1 MIPVKILQELI
12 EHGKR
17 MEAKLDEL
25 HARLDKA
32 LEREPD
38 GIMTDRDLNHILAQ
52 DDIIAG
58 INAWN
63 KDHRPPR
70 RKARRAA

>member
-1 MIPVKILQELI
+1 MIPVNILQELI
-12 EHGKR
+12 EQGKR

-32 LEREPD
+32 MEREPD
-38 GIMTDRDLNHILAQ
+38 GIMTDRDLNHILMQ

-58 INAWN
+58 IDAWN

-70 RKARRAA
+70 RPRRAA